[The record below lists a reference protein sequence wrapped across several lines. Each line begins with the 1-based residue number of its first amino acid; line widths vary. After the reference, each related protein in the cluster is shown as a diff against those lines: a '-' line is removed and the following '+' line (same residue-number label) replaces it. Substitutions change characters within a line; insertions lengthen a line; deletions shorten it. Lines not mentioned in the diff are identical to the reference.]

1 MTKVLSVRVT
11 DKEYDKFHEKCE
23 EIRCSA
29 QEMLHACVVDVIFGE
44 DYGVQR
50 REQEGCTGTREAD

>member
-11 DKEYDKFHEKCE
+11 DEEFSKFHEKCE
-23 EIRCSA
+23 DIGVSA
-29 QEMLHACVVDVIFGE
+29 QEMLHACVTDVIFGE

-50 REQEGCTGTREAD
+50 RESEGCPRS